1 MMYVAKC
8 PLRISLVG
16 GSTDQEGFIQKYGKG
31 AVISFPSNLFAY
43 ISVHDNNRNK
53 YIINYSKKEEVDSPD
68 EIKNDIARVCLQH
81 FRNVGPVTI
90 TFNTDILTTGSG
102 LASSTAYTIALVKAL
117 SLYVNAHFTEF
128 DTCELALRL
137 ERKFNPLTGY
147 QDPYGC
153 GVGGFKR
160 IDFIKSGR
168 PSFTFLG
175 SNFIS
180 SRFNMAL
187 YHTGVSRN
195 STNILSS
202 LDLDKSLPLL
212 YKVDWMQEAMQKDDT
227 EKFIEIF
234 KEGWETKKKTS
245 SLIMEDENLKKLDQ
259 AFTEN
264 ENIIAVKLCGA
275 GGGGYFLALCD
286 KERPPPTVNGIKP
299 IHISISETGVVGVKI

>member
-1 MMYVAKC
+1 MYVAKC
-8 PLRISLVG
+8 PLRISLIG
-16 GSTDQEGFIQKYGKG
+16 GSTDQEEFIQKYGKG
-31 AVISFPSNLFAY
+31 AVISFPSDLFAY

-53 YIINYSKKEEVDSPD
+53 YIINYSKKEEVDSVD
-68 EIKNDIARVCLQH
+68 EIKNDVARVCLQH
-81 FRNVGPVTI
+81 FSNVGPVTI
-90 TFNTDILTTGSG
+90 TFNTDILATGSG

-117 SLYVNAHFTEF
+117 SLYVDAHFTEY

-160 IDFIKSGR
+160 MDFFKSGR

-180 SRFNMAL
+180 SRFTMAL
-187 YHTGVSRN
+187 YHTGASRN
-195 STNILSS
+195 STNILTS

-212 YKVDWMQEAMQKDDT
+212 YKVDWMQDAIQNED
-227 EKFIEIF
+227 EKRFLEIF
-234 KEGWETKKKTS
+234 NEGWETKKKTS
-245 SLIMEDENLKKLDQ
+245 SLILDNPELQKLDL
-259 AFTEN
+259 AFKEN
-264 ENIIAVKLCGA
+264 ESILGVKLCGA

-286 KERPPPTVNGIKP
+286 KKNPAPIINDINPIYVN
-299 IHISISETGVVGVKI
+299 ISERGVVGVKI